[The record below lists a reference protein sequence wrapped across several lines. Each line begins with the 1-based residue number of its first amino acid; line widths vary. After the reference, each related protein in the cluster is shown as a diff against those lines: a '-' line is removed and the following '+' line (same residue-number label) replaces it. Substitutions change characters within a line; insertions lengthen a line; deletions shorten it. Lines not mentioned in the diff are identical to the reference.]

1 MSAAE
6 TDERTLPMTDTHYA
20 VSIRRIYDAHTYMIE
35 GYRLILWEVRGKAR
49 IAVAARDYLTGMLNP
64 IPQQTLDDADALARI
79 FKCKN
84 YRNNETEMWE

>member
-20 VSIRRIYDAHTYMIE
+20 VSIRRIYDAHTYMLE

-49 IAVAARDYLTGMLNP
+49 IAVAARDYLTGRGWCRFLG
-64 IPQQTLDDADALARI
+64 L
-79 FKCKN
+79 
-84 YRNNETEMWE
+84 

>member
-35 GYRLILWEVRGKAR
+35 GYRLILWEVRGKP
-49 IAVAARDYLTGMLNP
+49 G
-64 IPQQTLDDADALARI
+64 
-79 FKCKN
+79 
-84 YRNNETEMWE
+84 